1 MIKNKTKIKIQE
13 MKIINE
19 NKRHKISILCLADN
33 RYKPSE
39 KFNYNDG
46 KIFYIIRRK
55 DKIWHNQKKRL
66 IEFKFTDCDKSHLI
80 AIILGSYGVFFMML
94 QLGAKIFN

>member
-19 NKRHKISILCLADN
+19 NERHKISILCLADN

-39 KFNYNDG
+39 ILIPMMG
-46 KIFYIIRRK
+46 KYFI
-55 DKIWHNQKKRL
+55 
-66 IEFKFTDCDKSHLI
+66 
-80 AIILGSYGVFFMML
+80 
-94 QLGAKIFN
+94 